1 MGGGVIIISLVA
13 VSGAAKPASQQLNI
27 DSAKNEYP
35 PRSSMSKNHSA
46 MTRNQVGLS
55 FPQVW

>member
-1 MGGGVIIISLVA
+1 MGGGAIISLVA
-13 VSGAAKPASQQLNI
+13 VSGAAKPTSQWLNI

-35 PRSSMSKNHSA
+35 PRSSMSKNHGA
-46 MTRNQVGLS
+46 MTRNQVRLS